1 MKKKILIALMLLL
14 LPVFVIIN
22 SLANSN
28 EQTPEVEVEI
38 NNDIMI
44 NSPLFTKKES
54 SANDTYVQPEV
65 SMVLDGFEFVI
76 KKGNL
81 SLYTNKETG
90 AIRVQNDITKYVWA
104 SDVLGIGDFGELKPS
119 AITQLQSPFALSYR
133 DEMNAPKT
141 VYSTTSGV
149 NIKLTKNANGLS
161 YAVKARV
168 KETEGTQYINFEYQ
182 VTLNEHGIDVKI
194 PYSSIVETGKSAL
207 TSIRLFPY
215 FGASFGSTIP
225 GYIFVPSGNGGL
237 IRFDSKPT
245 INSTYSKSYYGTDA
259 NRSKVSSNEEN
270 NSLSLP
276 VFGIAQGVG
285 HNAVLASIKSGA
297 SFAQFNYE
305 PSSNN
310 QISNTE
316 LGITDGF
323 HKVYNTFNYRET
335 YNLEF
340 GDNNIFMKPEK
351 IYEQDV
357 EMNYTFLT
365 DSDADYVGMAKAYQ
379 SQLVKE
385 GVLKPNS
392 NSGSGNVHFDVLG
405 GETESGIVF
414 DKFVKMTTTEQLK
427 EINDELSKKLGND
440 FIYTLRGF
448 NKGGYS
454 RQNASNLT
462 FDKRL
467 GSTKDLEG
475 LNYYMY
481 YNPVESYSEKASPD
495 NKSLVNI
502 YNEKYYLTMEEN
514 VKYKFYASVDT
525 VTSGLNSAMSKYKNT
540 LAIDGLYHLY
550 GDYNNKYERYQ
561 AMESI
566 DGLFDDTLPMFRPNA
581 YMLDNTSHYFNMPL
595 YHDRSRFLTDSVP
608 FLQVLL
614 RGYIDYYSTYL
625 NFSTNQEIDLL
636 KCIEYGSNLAYLI
649 SAEESYLI
657 ANTLSNHMYATH
669 YESNKESIFEQI
681 NTATIV
687 LNHVKNETIEDRYV
701 VADGVVEVTYSNGV
715 RIYVNYTSDN
725 YKYGNIEI
733 PTMGYKVVS

>member
-22 SLANSN
+22 SLANN
-28 EQTPEVEVEI
+28 DEQSPEVDVEI

-54 SANDTYVQPEV
+54 SKNDEYVQPEV
-65 SMVLDGFEFVI
+65 SMILDGFEFVA

-81 SLYTNKETG
+81 SLYTNEETG
-90 AIRVQNDITKYVWA
+90 AIRIQNDVTKYVWA
-104 SDVLGIGDFGELKPS
+104 SDVLNIGDYGELKKS

-133 DEMNAPKT
+133 DDVNAPKT
-141 VYSTTSGV
+141 VYSTSSGV
-149 NIKLTKNANGLS
+149 NLKLTKNANGLS

-168 KETEGTQYINFEYQ
+168 KETEGTQYIHFQYQ
-182 VTLNEHGIDVKI
+182 VTLTEKGIDVKI
-194 PYSSIVETGKSAL
+194 PYTSIVETGKSAL

-215 FGASFGSTIP
+215 FGAAYGSTIP

-237 IRFDSKPT
+237 IRYDSKPT
-245 INSTYSKSYYGTDA
+245 INSTYSQSYYGSDA
-259 NRSKVSSNEEN
+259 NRTKASSNGEN
-270 NSLSLP
+270 SSLSLP

-285 HNAVLASIKSGA
+285 HNAVVASIKSGA
-297 SFAQFNYE
+297 AFAQFNYE

-310 QISNTE
+310 QIKNTK
-316 LGITDGF
+316 LDIQDGF

-351 IYEQDV
+351 IYEQDI
-357 EMNYTFLT
+357 EMNYTLLSGT
-365 DSDADYVGMAKAYQ
+365 DADYIGMAKSYQ
-379 SQLVKE
+379 SQLVSE
-385 GVLKPNS
+385 GILTPSS
-392 NSGSGNVHFDVLG
+392 NSGSGNVHIDVLG
-405 GETESGIVF
+405 GETEKGIVF
-414 DKFVKMTTTEQLK
+414 DKFVKMTTTSQLL
-427 EINDELSKKLGND
+427 EINDELSKKLENE

-454 RQNASNLT
+454 RQNPSSIN
-462 FDKRL
+462 FDGRL
-467 GSTKDLEG
+467 GSIDDVSG

-481 YNPVESYSEKASPD
+481 YNPVESYGDKASSD
-495 NKSLVNI
+495 NKTLVNI
-502 YNEKYYLTMEEN
+502 YSEKFYITMEEN
-514 VKYKFYASVDT
+514 VKYKYYSNVNT
-525 VTSGLNSAMSKYKNT
+525 LTSGLENAIDKYKNT

-561 AMESI
+561 VMDNV
-566 DGLFDDTLPMFRPNA
+566 DGLIDDTMPMFRPNA
-581 YMLDNTSHYFNMPL
+581 YMFDETSHYLNMPI

-657 ANTLSNHMYATH
+657 ANTLSNHLYATH
-669 YESNKESIFEQI
+669 YESNKKNIFSQI
-681 NTATIV
+681 NDANIALSGVKGQTID
-687 LNHVKNETIEDRYV
+687 KRYV
-701 VADGVVEVTYSNGV
+701 IENGFVEVTYSNGV
-715 RIYVNYTSDN
+715 KIYVNYTGEDL
-725 YKYGNIEI
+725 KYNDIEV
-733 PTMGYKVVS
+733 PSMKYKVVS